1 MATVGTPGAG
11 RRTVGRRGNLRLQ
24 PFPALSGEAW
34 REPGPALESLRGWAE
49 DQASAAIDWYLRD
62 MAGKR
67 RGARALRALAILL
80 LVAGAV
86 VPLVSA
92 AQDSD
97 IAGWGYVLLAGAAG
111 AVAFDRLFGLSSG
124 WMRDLIA
131 VQRLQRT
138 LSEFQL
144 DWEAVLARAALDPHR
159 HEPDVSARLHLV
171 RRLATDVAGLV
182 ADETAQ
188 WRNEFERGFASL
200 HRQGPAPWLTP
211 SPPDVATPTTRVATA
226 SLPA

>member
-1 MATVGTPGAG
+1 MATVGTPG
-11 RRTVGRRGNLRLQ
+11 RRPVAGRRGNLQLQ
-24 PFPALSGEAW
+24 PFPALSGESW
-34 REPGPALESLRGWAE
+34 RNPGAALESMRGWAE
-49 DQASAAIDWYLRD
+49 DQATAAINWYLRD

-80 LVAGAV
+80 LVGGAV

-92 AQDSD
+92 AQNGDF
-97 IAGWGYVLLAGAAG
+97 AGWGYVLLAGAAG

-124 WMRDLIA
+124 WSRDLIA
-131 VQRLQRT
+131 VQLLQRT

-144 DWEAVLARAALDPHR
+144 DWEAVLARAALDPQR
-159 HEPDVSARLHLV
+159 PEPDVSARLHLV
-171 RRLATDVAGLV
+171 RRLATEVGGLV

-188 WRNEFERGFASL
+188 WRNEFERGFASV
-200 HRQGPAPWLTP
+200 HRQAPANWLAP
-211 SPPDVATPTTRVATA
+211 QPARDASGGTTRVAAA